1 MCSLGATRLKI
12 IDLVGGDQPITTP
25 NGEAAIVFNGEIYN
39 HLELRR
45 ELESLGHCFQSHCD
59 TETVFRAFLEWDTDA
74 FARLRGMF
82 AVALWTASSRR
93 LVLARDRLGIKPLY
107 IARQGEELF
116 FGSELK
122 AILVHPEIERR
133 LSLSGL
139 DCYLSL
145 NYVPA
150 PWTLVDGI
158 EKVLPGHWVEWH
170 DGKLRSEAYWHL
182 PEGTP
187 GRHTVESAR
196 EELDSLLQQS
206 VREHLVSDV
215 PLGVWL
221 SGGIDSSTILHYAAN
236 ASSSRLKTFSISFR
250 GRSFDET
257 EYVEQAARLY
267 GTDHEQ
273 MDLNPEQDL
282 QGAIEEFSYYSDEPS
297 ADAGALPVWFLSK
310 LCKTRTTVALSGEGA
325 DELFAGYL
333 TYPANRIA
341 RYLRTLP
348 SASLRLAQG
357 ALRRWPVSD
366 EKISFEYQLKR
377 LLTGSLMPAEY
388 AHVYWNGTF
397 SEVEKQSLLR
407 TSSPKAFDAMLADLR
422 QALPGNDD
430 LAPYLAFDQKYYLP
444 DDILVKSDRMSM
456 AHAVEVRPPYL
467 DHRIVEFAATLPA
480 SLKIRGRR
488 QKFLLK
494 DIMKDKLPALILQR
508 KKMGFDI
515 PAHEW
520 LRGPLRTLLIDT
532 LNTGLGDYPELFH
545 SEAILSL
552 LRSHLERQVNVGY
565 HLWGLMILF
574 LWMRKWR
581 IQAPISATAKR
592 QLQTEGVGIST
603 YWWC

>member
-1 MCSLGATRLKI
+1 
-12 IDLVGGDQPITTP
+12 
-25 NGEAAIVFNGEIYN
+25 
-39 HLELRR
+39 
-45 ELESLGHCFQSHCD
+45 
-59 TETVFRAFLEWDTDA
+59 
-74 FARLRGMF
+74 MF
-82 AVALWTASSRR
+82 AVALWTTSTRR
-93 LVLARDRLGIKPLY
+93 LVLARDRMGIKPLY

-158 EKVLPGHWVEWH
+158 EKVLPGHWVEWR
-170 DGKLRSEAYWHL
+170 DGKLRSEAYWRL

-187 GRHTVESAR
+187 GRHTLESAR

-257 EYVEQAARLY
+257 EYVQQAAKQY

-273 MDLNPEQDL
+273 LDLNPEQDL
-282 QGAIEEFSYYSDEPS
+282 QGAIEEFAYYSDEPS

-333 TYPANRIA
+333 TYRANRIA

-348 SASLRLAQG
+348 SSSLRLALSG
-357 ALRRWPVSD
+357 LRHWPVSD

-377 LLTGSLMPAEY
+377 LLNGSLMSPER

-397 SEVEKQSLLR
+397 LRGGEALSAASGASRSLSTLC
-407 TSSPKAFDAMLADLR
+407 S
-422 QALPGNDD
+422 
-430 LAPYLAFDQKYYLP
+430 
-444 DDILVKSDRMSM
+444 
-456 AHAVEVRPPYL
+456 
-467 DHRIVEFAATLPA
+467 RIC
-480 SLKIRGRR
+480 GRR
-488 QKFLLK
+488 CPETT
-494 DIMKDKLPALILQR
+494 I
-508 KKMGFDI
+508 
-515 PAHEW
+515 W
-520 LRGPLRTLLIDT
+520 LRI
-532 LNTGLGDYPELFH
+532 
-545 SEAILSL
+545 
-552 LRSHLERQVNVGY
+552 
-565 HLWGLMILF
+565 
-574 LWMRKWR
+574 
-581 IQAPISATAKR
+581 
-592 QLQTEGVGIST
+592 
-603 YWWC
+603 